1 MQESRATTADL
12 PAMAD
17 RVPLSGRYFIALAL
31 LTFITVFD
39 YFDFSVIGFLGSTI
53 AKENHLT
60 YGQLSA
66 VIVAAGIGTI
76 VGSLVSGEVSDRY
89 GRRLA
94 IVLSTALCGL
104 SSISILLVPAGA
116 WITLALLRVL
126 VGIGIAGAAT
136 PTMALA
142 VEYTPLRHRTLLT
155 SLPVIGATGGALT
168 ATASITLLVAKLHWR
183 GVAALGIAPAFAGLA
198 LLICAPESPL
208 WLAARG
214 RHEDARHAMARLR
227 SIQGDTIAP
236 QTPGTRMDVT
246 HVPFREV
253 FRDLRRVC
261 LTLLLWGGTLM
272 ATSGVYL
279 WGPTLVGTSLRITA
293 AATARV
299 FMGIAI
305 AGLAGKVV
313 FSFLPRLIGRR
324 RANEVGCFCG
334 AAVLGA
340 AALFHERLIGGTPVL
355 IILLI
360 VGAIFFDGVIANL
373 APYTVEIYPTRLAAR
388 GYALGQAANGAA
400 KILAPAA
407 LAAIAGAGSYV
418 AASGSTRSLGPSFL
432 LMSTC
437 VLVAGIASVLMS
449 TDPASKAE
457 I

>member
-1 MQESRATTADL
+1 VQESHAATADL
-12 PAMAD
+12 AD
-17 RVPLSGRYFIALAL
+17 QAPLSGSYFIALGL

-53 AKENHLT
+53 ARENHLT

-66 VIVAAGIGTI
+66 VVVAAGVGTI
-76 VGSLVSGEVSDRY
+76 VGSLVSGELSDRY

-94 IVLSTALCGL
+94 IVMSTALCGL
-104 SSISILLVPAGA
+104 SSLCILLVPTGA

-126 VGIGIAGAAT
+126 VGIGIAGAST

-142 VEYTPLRHRTLLT
+142 VEYTPPRHRTLLT

-168 ATASITLLVAKLHWR
+168 ATASITILVAKLHWR

-198 LLICAPESPL
+198 LLMCAPESPL
-208 WLAARG
+208 WLLARG
-214 RHEDARHAMARLR
+214 RKEDARRAMARL
-227 SIQGDTIAP
+227 QGLRVDTIPLPAAGP
-236 QTPGTRMDVT
+236 RTDVQ

-253 FRDLRRVC
+253 FRDPRRVC

-279 WGPTLVGTSLRITA
+279 WGPTLVGSALQITA
-293 AATARV
+293 AATARI

-305 AGLAGKVV
+305 AGLAGKII
-313 FSFLPRLIGRR
+313 FSFVPRLLGRR
-324 RANEVGCFCG
+324 RTNELGCFFS
-334 AAVLGA
+334 AAVLVA
-340 AALFHERLIGGTPVL
+340 AAVFHARVIGGTSALVM
-355 IILLI
+355 LLI
-360 VGAIFFDGVIANL
+360 VGAVFFDGVIANL

-407 LAAIAGAGSYV
+407 LATLAGAGNYV
-418 AASGSTRSLGPSFL
+418 AASGSARSLTPSLL
-432 LMSTC
+432 LMSAC
-437 VLVAGIASVLMS
+437 VLVSGIASVLMP
-449 TDPASKAE
+449 TDSGSPKE
-457 I
+457 T

>member
-1 MQESRATTADL
+1 MRESRATTAE
-12 PAMAD
+12 MAD
-17 RVPLSGRYFIALAL
+17 QVPLSGSYFIALGL

-53 AKENHLT
+53 ARENHLT

-66 VIVAAGIGTI
+66 VIVAAGVGTI
-76 VGSLVSGEVSDRY
+76 IGSLISGEVSDRY

-104 SSISILLVPAGA
+104 SSICILLVPTGA
-116 WITLALLRVL
+116 WIMLALLRVL

-168 ATASITLLVAKLHWR
+168 ATASITILVAKLHWR

-208 WLAARG
+208 WLFARG
-214 RHEDARHAMARLR
+214 RGEEARQAMARLR
-227 SIQGDTIAP
+227 SIQGNTIALP
-236 QTPGTRMDVT
+236 TPAPRIDVQ

-253 FRDLRRVC
+253 FRDPRRVC

-279 WGPTLVGTSLRITA
+279 WGPTLVGTALRITA
-293 AATARV
+293 AATARI

-324 RANEVGCFCG
+324 RANEVGCFCS
-334 AAVLGA
+334 AAVLLA
-340 AALFHERLIGGTPVL
+340 AALFHERFIGGTPVL
-355 IILLI
+355 VILLI
-360 VGAIFFDGVIANL
+360 VGAVFFDGVIANL

-407 LAAIAGAGSYV
+407 LAALAGAGSYV
-418 AASGSTRSLGPSFL
+418 AAGGSAKSLAPSFL

-437 VLVAGIASVLMS
+437 VLIAGIASVLMS
-449 TDPASKAE
+449 TDSESRRE